1 MGQGLVGRHTHSLN
15 IQQFGHGMQLK
26 NFGFPCILLHVC
38 IFVSVRVF
46 CIYVCMQKINIHKL
60 V

>member
-1 MGQGLVGRHTHSLN
+1 MGQGLVWRETHGLN

-26 NFGFPCILLHVC
+26 NFAFVCILLHVC
-38 IFVSVRVF
+38 VFVRVRVF
-46 CIYVCMQKINIHKL
+46 CVYVCMQKINIHKL